1 MIIGLVQSLALEYN
15 KSAMKIYLDNSAT
28 TRQYDQVTE
37 KMIHFMSLDYGNP
50 GSLHRMGLEAEKA
63 VDLARQEVADS
74 MNAKKEEI
82 FFTSGGTEAD
92 NAAIFGVAKKYKKWS
107 GSGRKIITSKV
118 EHPAVMKAL
127 DSLEQEG
134 WDIVRLSVDRECRID
149 LKEFDEALDEKT
161 VLVTIMLVNN
171 EIGSIFP
178 LEEISER
185 VKEFNVKNKTEVRV
199 HSDGVQ
205 GLGKVSLPTN
215 LDLMSVS
222 AHKIHGPKGIGA
234 LYIRK
239 GFSLP
244 PYILGGEQERGFR
257 SGTQNVPGIV
267 GFGTA
272 CQKGLQEE
280 AFRIEKLRTI
290 KNYFHKGL
298 KEEILDMVV
307 NGGLEED
314 LYAPSILNISFLGI
328 RGEVLLHFLEEDGIY
343 VSTGAAC
350 SSKRSGE
357 SSVLLAMGKTKE
369 EIQGAIRFSFGEF
382 NTIEEMDYTIERLK
396 KAVLRMRSLKSF

>member
-1 MIIGLVQSLALEYN
+1 
-15 KSAMKIYLDNSAT
+15 MKIYLDNSAT

-37 KMIHFMSLDYGNP
+37 KMVHFMSLDYGNP

-63 VDLARQEVADS
+63 VEVARQEVANA
-74 MNAKKEEI
+74 MNAENDEI

-92 NAAIFGVAKKYKKWS
+92 NTAIFGVVKKYKNWS
-107 GSGRKIITSKV
+107 GAGRKIITSKV

-134 WDIVRLSVDRECRID
+134 WDIVRLSVDKDCRID
-149 LKEFDEALDEKT
+149 LKEFEAALDEKT

-171 EIGSIFP
+171 EVGSIFP
-178 LEEISER
+178 LEEISQR
-185 VKEFNVKNKTEVRV
+185 VKEFNLKNKTEVRV

-205 GLGKVSLPTN
+205 GLGKVTLPTN

-234 LYIRK
+234 LFIRK
-239 GFSLP
+239 GFTIP
-244 PYILGGEQERGFR
+244 PFMVGGEQERGLR
-257 SGTQNVPGIV
+257 SGTLNVPGIV

-272 CQKGLQEE
+272 CQYGFQQE
-280 AFRIEKLRTI
+280 AFRIKKLRAI
-290 KNYFHKGL
+290 KNYFYNGL
-298 KEEILDMVV
+298 KEELSDILV
-307 NGGLEED
+307 NGGLEEN
-314 LYAPSILNISFLGI
+314 LYSPSILNLSFLGT

-350 SSKRSGE
+350 SSKKRGG
-357 SSVLLAMGKTKE
+357 SSVLIAMDKTKE
-369 EIQGAIRFSFGEF
+369 EIQGAIRFSFSEF
-382 NTIEEMDYTIERLK
+382 NTIEEMDYTIEKLK
-396 KAVLRMRSLKSF
+396 KAVLRMRGLKSF

>member
-1 MIIGLVQSLALEYN
+1 
-15 KSAMKIYLDNSAT
+15 MKVYLDNSAT

-37 KMIHFMSLDYGNP
+37 KMVHFMSLDYGNP

-63 VDLARQEVADS
+63 LEVARQEVAEA

-92 NAAIFGVAKKYKKWS
+92 NAAIFGVVKKYKNWS
-107 GSGRKIITSKV
+107 GSGRKIITSQV

-134 WDIVRLSVDRECRID
+134 WDIVRLSVDKDCRID
-149 LKEFDEALDEKT
+149 LKEFEATLDEKT

-171 EIGSIFP
+171 EVGSIFP
-178 LEEISER
+178 LEEISRR
-185 VKEFNVKNKTEVRV
+185 VKDFNHTNKTEVRV

-205 GLGKVSLPTN
+205 GLGKVSLPRN

-234 LYIRK
+234 LFIRK
-239 GFSLP
+239 GLTIP
-244 PYILGGEQERGFR
+244 PYIMGGEQERGFR

-272 CQKGLQEE
+272 CQQGFQQE
-280 AFRIEKLRTI
+280 AFRIKKLRAS
-290 KNYFHKGL
+290 KNYFYKGL
-298 KEEILDMVV
+298 KEELSDILV

-314 LYAPSILNISFLGI
+314 LYAPSILNLSFLGT

-350 SSKRSGE
+350 SSKKRGE

-369 EIQGAIRFSFGEF
+369 EIQGAIRFSFSEF

-396 KAVLRMRSLKSF
+396 KAVLRMRGLKSF